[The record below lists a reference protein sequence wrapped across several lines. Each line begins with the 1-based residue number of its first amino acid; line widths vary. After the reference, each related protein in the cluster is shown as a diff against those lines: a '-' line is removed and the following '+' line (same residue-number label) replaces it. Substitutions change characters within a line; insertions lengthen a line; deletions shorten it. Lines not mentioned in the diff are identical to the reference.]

1 MTDYLCAVGWNAE
14 MARSVSAF
22 LASNESATVLVAVHV
37 ALECTC
43 ISLAILLCWERVAQ
57 DLF

>member
-1 MTDYLCAVGWNAE
+1 MTDYLCAIGWNAE
-14 MARSVSAF
+14 MARRESAF
-22 LASNESATVLVAVHV
+22 LASNNSATVLLAARV